1 MMNQGS
7 HYNKNS
13 STRTKFNFNKNT
25 LRKHISRSIL
35 ECFLATE
42 GFLAHMPVVYLK
54 TSFLIKKFFNIYWR
68 PIILDVLI
76 CQGQNIQCANQSRY
90 TKVVLF
96 HIIDLLLD
104 WTHADPNRIN
114 YIFFNFNITKNKF

>member
-35 ECFLATE
+35 ECFLAT
-42 GFLAHMPVVYLK
+42 GTISTKHANVKFSCYFLH
-54 TSFLIKKFFNIYWR
+54 
-68 PIILDVLI
+68 
-76 CQGQNIQCANQSRY
+76 
-90 TKVVLF
+90 
-96 HIIDLLLD
+96 
-104 WTHADPNRIN
+104 
-114 YIFFNFNITKNKF
+114 FNF